1 MGKKNSKG
9 QRGGARNGEGRK
21 RRRDHYAMRSL
32 VKANRVLK
40 KKKMNTQMAQ
50 KRVSARVT
58 GTDRKKAS
66 RARVAL
72 SVESKATWRCR
83 LAALSKHYKLVKQVW
98 SSPALA

>member
-9 QRGGARNGEGRK
+9 QRGGVRDGLGRK
-21 RRRDHYAMRSL
+21 RRRDHYAMRNL
-32 VKANRVLK
+32 ATANRALK

-72 SVESKATWRCR
+72 SNPNP
-83 LAALSKHYKLVKQVW
+83 KLVNN
-98 SSPALA
+98 ALPFEPDP